1 MLRELKCCF
10 IIYIVTDVSMR
21 YKNLLNK
28 DKQKGE
34 FHMRNRTITANTG
47 ESRLMDTEE
56 LRAYTNL
63 GRNNAMKLG
72 EEIGARVQ
80 IGRRV
85 LWDRVK
91 VDQYFNSLTGVE

>member
-1 MLRELKCCF
+1 MRQR
-10 IIYIVTDVSMR
+10 TATADV
-21 YKNLLNK
+21 NK
-28 DKQKGE
+28 
-34 FHMRNRTITANTG
+34 
-47 ESRLMDTEE
+47 SRLMDTEE

-91 VDQYFNSLTGVE
+91 VDQYFNSLTGVN